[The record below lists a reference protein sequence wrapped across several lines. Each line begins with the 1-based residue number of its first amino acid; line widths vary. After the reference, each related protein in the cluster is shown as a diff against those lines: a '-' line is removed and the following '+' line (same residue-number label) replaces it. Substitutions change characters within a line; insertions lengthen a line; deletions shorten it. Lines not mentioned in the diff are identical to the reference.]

1 MLNLHRLFY
10 HFTAT
15 DCYLSQLTLP
25 QLKLDMLRA
34 ARFRVRN
41 ALRDGIYKATKELGD
56 EQALTPRFFTQGSWA
71 YGTLNRPTQVPPQ
84 QADMDDGSYLPIS
97 FMKGAKP
104 KRSAQ
109 WFFQAADT
117 ILKGLVKRE
126 GWQGYSTDRNCCCR
140 VVIDGEHHIDV
151 PLYAIRD
158 DAFVVLMKEAAK
170 RDYVNL
176 AEAFTQDDT
185 VDVNWTILESEDVLL
200 ANRDGTWTVSD
211 PREVKEWAN
220 GVFSVQG
227 GEQLRRVSRYL
238 KGWRDQ
244 NYRSGGPS
252 SILLMVIAEENFDPS
267 PGRDDLALAEVVEH
281 LSDALASDVMAPWDG
296 GEEQINRLNSQERQR
311 AASLAKQLLA
321 DLRQALNGAEQQVA
335 VHVAKLRIQFGRHF
349 PADPTLVAVATPA
362 EAVAAFPAI
371 ITSSKPF
378 PKSTKAG

>member
-15 DCYLSQLTLP
+15 DSYLSQLTLP

-34 ARFRVRN
+34 ARLKIRN
-41 ALRDGIYKATKELGD
+41 ALRDGIYKATKELGG
-56 EQALTPRFFTQGSWA
+56 EQAVTPRFFTQGSWS
-71 YGTLNRPTQVPPQ
+71 YGTLNRPTQLPPQ
-84 QADMDDGSYLPIS
+84 QADMDDGCYLPIS

-117 ILKGLVKRE
+117 ILKELIKKE
-126 GWQGYSTDRNCCCR
+126 GWQGYVMDRVCCCR

-158 DAFVVLMKEAAK
+158 DAFVVLMKAAAQ
-170 RDYVNL
+170 RDYVSL
-176 AEAFTQDDT
+176 AEAFAQDDS
-185 VDVNWTILESEDVLL
+185 VDVNWTILEREDVLL
-200 ANRDGTWTVSD
+200 ANRDGNWISSD

-220 GVFSVQG
+220 AVFSGQG
-227 GEQLRRVSRYL
+227 GDQLRRVSRYI

-244 NYRSGGPS
+244 NYRVGGPS
-252 SILLMVIAEENFDPS
+252 SILLMVIAEGNFNPS

-281 LSDALASDVMAPWDG
+281 LAEALAGDVIAPWD
-296 GEEQINRLNSQERQR
+296 GEEQINRLNGQDRQH
-311 AASLAKQLLA
+311 AASLANRLLA
-321 DLRQALNGAEQQVA
+321 DLRQALNGAEQQAA
-335 VHVAKLRIQFGRHF
+335 VYVAKLRIQFGCHF
-349 PADPTLVAVATPA
+349 PVDPALVAVATPA